1 MKAPLDTKSY
11 TLPDKAGHN
20 NDMTPFDLLYSRYF
34 KALYRKIYSMVRNED
49 IADELVKYSFLKLW
63 QKRNEP
69 EFFESV
75 ERYLYQIAAELV
87 YNYFREA
94 IK

>member
-11 TLPDKAGHN
+11 TLPDQSGHN
-20 NDMTPFDLLYSRYF
+20 DKTPYNSIYSLYF
-34 KALYRKIYSMVRNED
+34 KALYRKTYYMVKNEYV
-49 IADELVKYSFLKLW
+49 AGELVKNSFLKLW

-69 EFFESV
+69 DFFESA
-75 ERYLYQIAAELV
+75 ERYLYQIAAELI
-87 YNYFREA
+87 YDYFREE